1 MRPTSI
7 NMPHIIPCKMF
18 SISILLFVAFLHSCF
33 ALIIQKGQTSTISP
47 LHHDFF
53 PVLPS
58 MPSTTTLSSPS
69 QKIVRDVKSSTILD
83 AFKIS
88 PNTIIR
94 TKESRSLGA
103 RYLNESQ
110 TSSREECLTW
120 CWKVAGCNLAVF
132 EEQGHRSCYL
142 FDCGSPDDFKCK
154 FTSHES
160 YTTALLNR
168 ASLDL
173 DEWRDETDHENDL
186 LLLRSTPPSS
196 HVNSQI
202 TSRSLESTTDLSS
215 TQTSS
220 IKTQKK
226 ESSCQRFQFQCKNST
241 ECIAIYNVCDG
252 IPQCSDGSDELHCDT
267 RSRITEG
274 GEGTSSLSSSV
285 SRPGKSVE
293 EEDAETEMMRKKMQ
307 EVHQQQQHQAS
318 LSSSKSP
325 SPVKS
330 VSQGQGN
337 SELESPSMF
346 HYPKVP
352 SEGTFLKEPQ
362 TPPQAPLS
370 SFFHRRPYSSY
381 LSNSQSRV
389 PQSIGPQNS
398 QQPQPPPISQS
409 FLPPQQ
415 QESSFSNN
423 YYGNYPYMIPADF
436 YGQGEVKPV
445 SKILPPNSG
454 SYIDSDASASG
465 PLFWPVMSPD
475 NTRVN
480 GLDSQTAVETGVSN
494 GAPIGQEKS
503 WRQKLERYQSNNL
516 FNNRIVNTASDSNIV
531 PDRFHKLPNPIS
543 DDITKATTV
552 KPQIPESEGNS
563 RNEKTEKE
571 NPKGIVMSKLKAPLS
586 HEDAI
591 AVTHLRDSDPSGR
604 DTNSAVIALTLGLSI
619 TAMLIGLVG
628 CRMNSIKKKIAR
640 RGGRGLAHD
649 ADYLVNGMY
658 L

>member
-1 MRPTSI
+1 
-7 NMPHIIPCKMF
+7 MPHLIPCKMF
-18 SISILLFVAFLHSCF
+18 SISILLFVSLLHSCF
-33 ALIIQKGQTSTISP
+33 ALIIQKGQTSTNSP
-47 LHHDFF
+47 LHHFS

-58 MPSTTTLSSPS
+58 IPSTTTLSPPS
-69 QKIVRDVKSSTILD
+69 QKISRDVKSSTILD

-88 PNTIIR
+88 QNTIIR

-154 FTSHES
+154 FTPHES
-160 YTTALLNR
+160 YTTSLLNR

-173 DEWRDETDHENDL
+173 DEWRAETDHENDL
-186 LLLRSTPPSS
+186 ILLRSTPSSS
-196 HVNSQI
+196 HINSQI
-202 TSRSLESTTDLSS
+202 TSRSLESTTDFSE
-215 TQTSS
+215 TSA

-267 RSRITEG
+267 RSQITEG
-274 GEGTSSLSSSV
+274 GDGASSSLSSSV
-285 SRPGKSVE
+285 SRSGKSVE
-293 EEDAETEMMRKKMQ
+293 EEEETEMMRKKMQ

-318 LSSSKSP
+318 LSSSSSSSKSP

-330 VSQGQGN
+330 ISQGQGN

-370 SFFHRRPYSSY
+370 SFFQRKPYSSY
-381 LSNSQSRV
+381 LSNSQLRV
-389 PQSIGPQNS
+389 PESIGPQNS
-398 QQPQPPPISQS
+398 QQPPPISQS

-436 YGQGEVKPV
+436 YGQGEVKPG

-454 SYIDSDASASG
+454 SYVDSG

-480 GLDSQTAVETGVSN
+480 NLDSQAAAVETGVSN
-494 GAPIGQEKS
+494 GALIGQEKL
-503 WRQKLERYQSNNL
+503 WRQKLERYQSSNL
-516 FNNRIVNTASDSNIV
+516 FNNIANAASDSRIV
-531 PDRFHKLPNPIS
+531 SDRFHKLPNPIS
-543 DDITKATTV
+543 DEITKTTTV
-552 KPQIPESEGNS
+552 KPQIPELERNS
-563 RNEKTEKE
+563 QNEKES
-571 NPKGIVMSKLKAPLS
+571 PKGIMMSKLKAPSLLS
-586 HEDAI
+586 HADAI